1 MSIWENKRNKIWWLK
16 LIDLLIAGLEDN
28 QNIHIHEVQQQFWAT
43 NQDL

>member
-1 MSIWENKRNKIWWLK
+1 MSICEKKRNKIWWLK
-16 LIDLLIAGLEDN
+16 LIDLPIAGLEDN